1 MNVASGFT
9 RRASA
14 FESVWFFFSFSF
26 LSFQHM
32 VVLLKVYFHDSS
44 CFLFFLSSF
53 LLSLAPVLVVL
64 FPYWE
69 AFI

>member
-1 MNVASGFT
+1 MWLQVSRGELQHLKVFG
-9 RRASA
+9 
-14 FESVWFFFSFSF
+14 FFFSFSF

-53 LLSLAPVLVVL
+53 LLSLAPVLLVL